1 MNSVHDTTATLKPD
15 PVEGVNPSPESGR
28 SDQQAY
34 DMNWD
39 GYASTI
45 SPRKDASDWA
55 INRIARETHYRELF
69 QIVPGDK
76 VLDAGCGHGEYC
88 AYALRD
94 GARVWAFDYTEE
106 MVRYTRTSLDRQG
119 LRAEAVET
127 GSVLEIPYPDGSFDA
142 VFCLSVLDHIADRE
156 RGFRELA
163 RVLKPGGQLYIDVP
177 NTFAIHWRLCFA
189 VMRRLGMYPAGK
201 IHFFTPAELNRTLRS
216 VGCEP
221 EVHIGLTFSPPFSG
235 LYTTDLRRITFLP
248 EWAIRPLDRLYL
260 MLEKVARRHAP
271 LRWLC
276 WHNFVRATKRA

>member
-1 MNSVHDTTATLKPD
+1 MHSDSATETSTTRWASTAREPH
-15 PVEGVNPSPESGR
+15 VGAQR
-28 SDQQAY
+28 SY

-39 GYASTI
+39 GYSSQI
-45 SPRKDASDWA
+45 SPRKEASHWA
-55 INRIARETHYRELF
+55 VNRIARETHYRNLF
-69 QIVPGDK
+69 QIAPGDK

-94 GARVWAFDYTEE
+94 GAQVWAFDYAEE
-106 MVRYTRTSLDRQG
+106 MVRHTRRFLDRQQ

-127 GSVLEIPYPDGSFDA
+127 GSVLDIPYPDHSFDA
-142 VFCLSVLDHIADRE
+142 VFCLAVLDHIADRE
-156 RGFRELA
+156 KGFGELA
-163 RVLKPGGQLYIDVP
+163 RVLRPGGKLYIDVP

-201 IHFFTPAELNRTLRS
+201 IHFFTPVELNRMLRS

-221 EVHIGLTFSPPFSG
+221 EAHIGLTFAPPLSG

-248 EWAIRPLDRLYL
+248 EWAIRPLDQFYL
-260 MLEKVARRHAP
+260 MIEKVARRHAP

-276 WHNFVRATKRA
+276 WHNFVRATKSA